1 MAKLEPDAEAAAMP
15 LQPGEEEAGALG
27 GAVPDATKESIEQ
40 ARNAMDAKDVELK
53 KQLTDF
59 SSNNPEIAAQL
70 IRSWLK
76 GGDKHGG

>member
-1 MAKLEPDAEAAAMP
+1 
-15 LQPGEEEAGALG
+15 
-27 GAVPDATKESIEQ
+27 
-40 ARNAMDAKDVELK
+40 MDAKDVELK